1 MSESTSM
8 KKAQA
13 LIDRVQAD
21 TVVKIAAELER
32 DEQQRAALQARVDS
46 LPELE
51 QQRAELHQAH
61 GELTT
66 EVEAAIR
73 QQHTLAEMRQKL
85 LLLDDQIL
93 AVRKLAASMQ

>member
-51 QQRAELHQAH
+51 QQRAELHQAI
-61 GELTT
+61 GDLTK